1 MLSRHWSGPKPQ
13 WLSRAS
19 LHTHTMMKVSPTLV
33 LLTMGGPI
41 TVEERQCFPVLE
53 GIMSK
58 VGRYEVSKTFVLSSN
73 NNLPK
78 V

>member
-1 MLSRHWSGPKPQ
+1 
-13 WLSRAS
+13 
-19 LHTHTMMKVSPTLV
+19 MMKVSPTLV